1 MSDGDEQR
9 YKPPKL
15 TATTVSFGLMR
26 WILPIAFGGGIA
38 YAMVKDLPKEQKRLS
53 AKQDAQAVTLN
64 NHDKKISLIERDI
77 KYILD
82 GINDIKGS
90 IRRRR
95 GRSRT
100 HESPRP

>member
-1 MSDGDEQR
+1 
-9 YKPPKL
+9 
-15 TATTVSFGLMR
+15 MR

-38 YAMVKDLPKEQKRLS
+38 WAMVRDIPKEQEKLS
-53 AKQDAQAVTLN
+53 EKQESQAVTLN
-64 NHDKKISLIERDI
+64 DHDKKISLIERDI

-90 IRRRR
+90 MRRSR
-95 GRSRT
+95 GRSRN